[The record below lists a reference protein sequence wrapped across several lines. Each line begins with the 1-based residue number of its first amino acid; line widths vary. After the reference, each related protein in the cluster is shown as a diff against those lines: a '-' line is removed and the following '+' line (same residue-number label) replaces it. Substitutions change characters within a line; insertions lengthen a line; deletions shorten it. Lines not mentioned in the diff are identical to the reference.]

1 MYSLGVR
8 SKARLKGVHPDLVKV
23 VEKAIQLTT
32 VDFTVLEGVRDL
44 IRQKKL
50 FESGASQTMNSR
62 HIPGADGFAKAVD
75 LGAWVDDQVDW
86 SWPLYAK
93 INAAMQQAATVLGV
107 PIIWGG
113 NWKSFKDGPH
123 FELDR
128 KAYP

>member
-1 MYSLGVR
+1 MYTLGVR

-23 VEKAIQLTT
+23 VERAINLTT
-32 VDFTVLEGVRDL
+32 VDFTVLEGVRDPL
-44 IRQKKL
+44 RQMKL
-50 FESGASQTMNSR
+50 VEAGASQTMNSR

-86 SWPLYAK
+86 SWPLYAQ
-93 INAAMQQAATVLGV
+93 IAAAMLEAARELNVKIV
-107 PIIWGG
+107 WGG
-113 NWKSFKDGPH
+113 SWAKFRDGPH